1 MKSRIVII
9 DSEKKSRNLLENI
22 VTAGG
27 YEAFGAETAEEGF
40 NLIATNVPEIVILTP
55 LANHKQT
62 LSLIKRLSE
71 WGNHRIIVVSIA
83 VPEKKSIEMLDFG
96 ADDYIE
102 KPLTH
107 GEVLARIRVQLRNIE
122 KLNKARGMNPDEKY
136 SANGLNV
143 NFKTREV
150 TVDGKPISLTKN
162 EFMILALLCRYSD
175 RVLTYDFIMESV
187 WGPQISE
194 GTGILRV
201 NVANIRKKL
210 EKGGRRLIQ
219 TENGVGY
226 RIIG

>member
-83 VPEKKSIEMLDFG
+83 VPEKKSIEMLDSG

>member
-9 DSEKKSRNLLENI
+9 DGEKKSRNLLENI

>member
-9 DSEKKSRNLLENI
+9 DGEKKSRNLLENI

-83 VPEKKSIEMLDFG
+83 VPEKKSIEMLDSG